1 MIFMIKE
8 ILKKY
13 NTSKD
18 GLNQSEIANR
28 QEIYGLNEL
37 KEEKKQHP
45 IVLFLSQFL
54 EALIILLIIA
64 AIAAYFVG
72 DVIDSYVILLVVF
85 LNAIIG
91 FTQEYRAEKAMEKLK
106 SLVSTDAVVRRNG
119 DVQVVPG
126 NELTV
131 GDIVLLEEGSKVPA
145 DLLLIETNDL
155 KIDESSLTGESLGVT
170 KTADYDE
177 SIPLDLDKNEKK
189 LASNIAYMESN
200 VIKGN
205 AVGVVF
211 AVGMETSIGKIAEMI
226 QGEESE
232 TPLQRKIDKLGKIL
246 ALIAIVVCVFVF
258 VVGFLRGVPIVEN
271 FMTAVS
277 LAVAAIPEG
286 LPAVLT
292 LTLALGM
299 QQMAKSSAVVR
310 RLLAVET
317 LGSCTIVCSD
327 KTGTLTENKM
337 TVRDEK
343 VFDDDKLLMISA
355 LCINSYEK
363 EGNIIGDPTDGAI
376 MEYGKK
382 HDCLKSD
389 LEKKYP
395 RLKEIPLDSERKRMT
410 TIHEYS
416 DNCLVLSKG
425 APEIILDSCK
435 YISNNGT
442 IEILDHETKESIV
455 KEISEMT
462 ANALRV
468 IGFGYKEFEYRE
480 DSEVEEIESDLTFV
494 GLLGLMDPPREEA
507 KEAVKQCID
516 AGIKVKMITGDH
528 QETAAA
534 IARELGILTDG
545 IVING
550 EELDQLTKEE
560 YLKIAD
566 DIQVYA
572 RVYPE
577 QKMRIVK
584 TLENKGNIVAMT
596 GDGVN
601 DAPALKKASIGVA
614 MGSGTDVAKESADMI
629 IQDDN
634 FATIIDAIKEGRK
647 IYDNIKRFIKF
658 QVSTN
663 IGAIITILG
672 ASFMTLPIPFNPV
685 QLLWINII
693 MDGPPAQTLGVEGA
707 EKDIMKRDPTTGD
720 ILNKN
725 VIIKIA
731 VAGIVMAIG
740 TLGLYVYQLNIGATT
755 TKAMTVAFTMF
766 VIYQLFNAY
775 NSKANSN
782 KKSTMLYLAII
793 ISFVLQLLVI
803 YIPYLQMIFRTSA
816 IDLMDWVLIFIVACS
831 ILISHKI
838 VNKVIPQD

>member
-8 ILKKY
+8 ILENY

-18 GLNQSEIANR
+18 GLSQNEVINR
-28 QEIYGLNEL
+28 QKIYGLNEL
-37 KEEKKQHP
+37 NEKNKQHP

-72 DVIDSYVILLVVF
+72 DVIDSYVILLVVC

-106 SLVSTDAVVRRNG
+106 NLVSTDTVVRRDG

-126 NELTV
+126 SELTI
-131 GDIVLLEEGSKVPA
+131 GDIVLIEEGSKIPA
-145 DLLLIETNDL
+145 DLLLIETNNL
-155 KIDESSLTGESLGVT
+155 KIDESSITGESLGVS

-177 SIPLDLDKNEKK
+177 SVSLDLSKNEKK
-189 LASNIAYMESN
+189 LVSNIAYMESN

-205 AVGVVF
+205 GVGVVF
-211 AVGMETSIGKIAEMI
+211 AVGMKTSIGKIAEMI
-226 QGEESE
+226 QEEESE
-232 TPLQRKIDKLGKIL
+232 TPLQGKINKLGKIL
-246 ALIAIVVCVFVF
+246 AIIAIIVCLFVF
-258 VVGFLRGVPIVEN
+258 VVGFLKGVPIVEN

-299 QQMAKSSAVVR
+299 QQMAKSNAIVR

-317 LGSCTIVCSD
+317 LGSCTIICSD

-337 TVRDEK
+337 TVREEK
-343 VFDDDKLLMISA
+343 VFNDDKLLLISS
-355 LCINSYEK
+355 LCVNSYEK

-382 HDCLKSD
+382 YNYLKSN
-389 LEKKYP
+389 LEEQYP

-410 TIHEYS
+410 TIHKDG
-416 DNCLVLSKG
+416 DNTLVLSKG

-435 YISNNGT
+435 YIHNNGNV
-442 IEILDHETKESIV
+442 EILDYETKENII
-455 KEISEMT
+455 KEISKMT

-468 IGFGYKEFEYRE
+468 IGFSYKEYQYKE
-480 DSEVEEIESDLTFV
+480 DSKVEEIENDLIFV

-550 EELDQLTKEE
+550 EELDELTKEE
-560 YLKIAD
+560 YLKIVD

-584 TLENKGNIVAMT
+584 TLEKKGNIVAMT

-614 MGSGTDVAKESADMI
+614 MGSGTDVAKESSDMI

-672 ASFMTLPIPFNPV
+672 ALFISLPIPFNPV

-693 MDGPPAQTLGVEGA
+693 MDGPPAQTLGLEGA
-707 EKDIMKRDPTTGD
+707 EKNIMKRKPVTGD

-725 VIIKIA
+725 VIIKITI
-731 VAGIVMAIG
+731 AGVVMAIG
-740 TLGLYVYQLNIGATT
+740 TLGLYAYQLNNGATT

-782 KKSTMLYLAII
+782 KKSKMLYLAII
-793 ISFVLQLLVI
+793 LSFALQLLVI
-803 YIPYLQMIFRTSA
+803 YIPYLQIIFRTSA
-816 IDLMDWVLIFIVACS
+816 IDLIDWILIFIVACS

-838 VNKVIPQD
+838 VNKAIPQD

>member
-1 MIFMIKE
+1 MIEKIFKE
-8 ILKKY
+8 Y
-13 NTSKD
+13 NTSKN
-18 GLNQSEIANR
+18 GLNQNDVKSR
-28 QEIYGLNEL
+28 HEIYGLNEL

-54 EALIILLIIA
+54 EALIILLLIA
-64 AIAAYFVG
+64 AVAAYFVG
-72 DVIDSYVILLVVF
+72 DVIDSYVILLVVC

-106 SLVSTDAVVRRNG
+106 TLVSTDAIVKRNG
-119 DVQVVPG
+119 DIQIVPG
-126 NELTV
+126 HDLTI
-131 GDIVLLEEGSKVPA
+131 GDIVLIEEGNKVPA
-145 DLLLIETNDL
+145 DLLLIEANDL
-155 KIDESSLTGESLGVT
+155 RIDESSLTGESMPVS
-170 KTADYDE
+170 KTADYPE
-177 SIPLDLDKNEKK
+177 NIPLDLCKNEKK
-189 LASNIAYMESN
+189 LSKNILYMEST
-200 VIKGN
+200 VVKGN
-205 AVGVVF
+205 GIGVVF
-211 AVGMETSIGKIAEMI
+211 AVGMNTSIGKIAEMI
-226 QGEESE
+226 QREETE
-232 TPLQRKIDKLGKIL
+232 TPLQKKIDKLGKIL

-258 VVGFLRGVPIVEN
+258 IVEFFRGVPLVEN

-299 QQMAKSSAVVR
+299 QQMAKSHAIVR

-337 TVRDEK
+337 TVREEK
-343 VFDDDKLLMISA
+343 VFDREKLLLISA
-355 LCINSYEK
+355 LCVNSYEK
-363 EGNIIGDPTDGAI
+363 DGKIIGDPTDGAI
-376 MEYGKK
+376 MEFGKK
-382 HDCLKSD
+382 HDFLKAT
-389 LEKKYP
+389 LEEKYP
-395 RLKEIPLDSERKRMT
+395 RIREIPLDSERKRMT
-410 TIHEYS
+410 TIHKDCESY
-416 DNCLVLSKG
+416 LVLSKG

-435 YISNNGT
+435 YINNNGT
-442 IEILDHETKESIV
+442 VEILDDKTKKNIQEN
-455 KEISEMT
+455 ISSMT
-462 ANALRV
+462 NSALRV
-468 IGFGYKEFEYRE
+468 IGFAYKEFDYKN
-480 DSEVEEIESDLTFV
+480 DDTVSEIEKNLVFV

-507 KEAVKQCID
+507 KKAVKQCIE

-550 EELDQLTKEE
+550 EELDNLSKEE

-584 TLENKGNIVAMT
+584 ILEEKGNIVSMT

-614 MGSGTDVAKESADMI
+614 MGSGTDVSRESSDMV

-634 FATIIDAIKEGRK
+634 FATIVDAIKEGRK
-647 IYDNIKRFIKF
+647 IYDNIRRFIKF

-672 ASFMTLPIPFNPV
+672 ASFMSLPIPFNPV

-707 EKDIMKRDPTTGD
+707 EKDIMKRDPVTGD

-725 VIIKIA
+725 VLIKIV
-731 VAGIVMAIG
+731 VAGVVMALG
-740 TLGLYVYQLNIGATT
+740 TLGLYVYQLNIGSSTK
-755 TKAMTVAFTMF
+755 KAMTVAFTMF
-766 VIYQLFNAY
+766 VVYQLFNAY
-775 NSKANSN
+775 NSKSNSN
-782 KKSTMLYLAII
+782 KKSTILYGAIA
-793 ISFVLQLLVI
+793 ISFILQLLAI
-803 YIPYLQMIFRTSA
+803 YVPYLQIIFRTTA
-816 IDLMDWVLIFIVACS
+816 IDLVDWILIFIVACS
-831 ILISHKI
+831 ILISHRI
-838 VNKVIPQD
+838 VNRAIPQD

>member
-1 MIFMIKE
+1 MIKE
-8 ILKKY
+8 ILEKY

-258 VVGFLRGVPIVEN
+258 AVGFLRGVPIVEN

-292 LTLALGM
+292 VTIDLPM
-299 QQMAKSSAVVR
+299 QQMSKSSAVVR
-310 RLLAVET
+310 R
-317 LGSCTIVCSD
+317 
-327 KTGTLTENKM
+327 
-337 TVRDEK
+337 
-343 VFDDDKLLMISA
+343 
-355 LCINSYEK
+355 
-363 EGNIIGDPTDGAI
+363 
-376 MEYGKK
+376 
-382 HDCLKSD
+382 
-389 LEKKYP
+389 
-395 RLKEIPLDSERKRMT
+395 
-410 TIHEYS
+410 
-416 DNCLVLSKG
+416 
-425 APEIILDSCK
+425 
-435 YISNNGT
+435 
-442 IEILDHETKESIV
+442 
-455 KEISEMT
+455 
-462 ANALRV
+462 
-468 IGFGYKEFEYRE
+468 
-480 DSEVEEIESDLTFV
+480 
-494 GLLGLMDPPREEA
+494 
-507 KEAVKQCID
+507 
-516 AGIKVKMITGDH
+516 
-528 QETAAA
+528 
-534 IARELGILTDG
+534 
-545 IVING
+545 
-550 EELDQLTKEE
+550 
-560 YLKIAD
+560 
-566 DIQVYA
+566 
-572 RVYPE
+572 
-577 QKMRIVK
+577 
-584 TLENKGNIVAMT
+584 
-596 GDGVN
+596 
-601 DAPALKKASIGVA
+601 
-614 MGSGTDVAKESADMI
+614 
-629 IQDDN
+629 
-634 FATIIDAIKEGRK
+634 
-647 IYDNIKRFIKF
+647 
-658 QVSTN
+658 
-663 IGAIITILG
+663 
-672 ASFMTLPIPFNPV
+672 
-685 QLLWINII
+685 
-693 MDGPPAQTLGVEGA
+693 
-707 EKDIMKRDPTTGD
+707 
-720 ILNKN
+720 
-725 VIIKIA
+725 
-731 VAGIVMAIG
+731 
-740 TLGLYVYQLNIGATT
+740 
-755 TKAMTVAFTMF
+755 
-766 VIYQLFNAY
+766 
-775 NSKANSN
+775 
-782 KKSTMLYLAII
+782 
-793 ISFVLQLLVI
+793 
-803 YIPYLQMIFRTSA
+803 
-816 IDLMDWVLIFIVACS
+816 
-831 ILISHKI
+831 
-838 VNKVIPQD
+838 

>member
-1 MIFMIKE
+1 MIKD
-8 ILKKY
+8 ILEKY
-13 NTSKD
+13 NTSKE
-18 GLNQSEIANR
+18 GLNQREVAGR
-28 QEIYGLNEL
+28 HELYGLNEL

-45 IVLFLSQFL
+45 VVLFLSQFL

-72 DVIDSYVILLVVF
+72 DVIDSYVILIVVL

-106 SLVSTDAVVRRNG
+106 NLVSTDAVVRRDG

-126 NELTV
+126 NDLTV
-131 GDIVLLEEGSKVPA
+131 GDIVLIEEGSKVPA
-145 DLLLIETNDL
+145 DLLLIETNNL

-170 KTADYDE
+170 KNADYDE
-177 SIPLDLDKNEKK
+177 SIPIDLSKNEKK

-205 AVGVVF
+205 GVGVVF

-232 TPLQRKIDKLGKIL
+232 TPLQRKISKLGKIL
-246 ALIAIVVCVFVF
+246 ALIAIVVCAFVF
-258 VVGFLRGVPIVEN
+258 IVGFLRGIPIVEN

-299 QQMAKSSAVVR
+299 QQMAKSNAVVR

-327 KTGTLTENKM
+327 KTGTLTENRM
-337 TVRDEK
+337 TVRDEN
-343 VFDDDKLLMISA
+343 VFDNEKLLMISA

-363 EGNIIGDPTDGAI
+363 DGNVIGDPTDGAI

-382 HDCLKSD
+382 HDYIKID
-389 LEKKYP
+389 LEEKYP

-410 TIHEYS
+410 TIHES
-416 DNCLVLSKG
+416 IENHIVLSKG

-435 YISNNGT
+435 YISNDGT
-442 IEILDHETKESIV
+442 VEILDSETKENIV
-455 KEISEMT
+455 REISEMT
-462 ANALRV
+462 SNALRV
-468 IGFGYKEFEYRE
+468 IGFGYKEYEYSE
-480 DSEVEEIESDLTFV
+480 DCEVEEIENDLIFA
-494 GLLGLMDPPREEA
+494 GFLGLMDPPREEA
-507 KEAVKQCID
+507 KEAVKNCID
-516 AGIKVKMITGDH
+516 AGIEVKMITGDH

-550 EELDQLTKEE
+550 EELDNLTEEE
-560 YLKIAD
+560 YLKIVD

-614 MGSGTDVAKESADMI
+614 MGSGTDVAKESADMV

-634 FATIIDAIKEGRK
+634 FSTIISAIKEGRK

-672 ASFMTLPIPFNPV
+672 ASFMSLPIPFNPV

-707 EKDIMKRDPTTGD
+707 ERDIMKRDPTTGD

-740 TLGLYVYQLNIGATT
+740 TLGLYVYQLNIGATA

-766 VIYQLFNAY
+766 VVYQLFNAY
-775 NSKANSN
+775 NSKADSN
-782 KKSTMLYLAII
+782 KKSSMLYLAIV

-816 IDLMDWVLIFIVACS
+816 IGLMDWILIFIVACS

-838 VNKVIPQD
+838 VNKAIPQD